1 MPRTNRRVAAAIRPA
16 LTFGRRGDRLDAG
29 DAARAPGA
37 KGGRTL
43 IVVALTAAG
52 AACLALEGAVHLQQ
66 LVEIFHSVSWIGPL
80 FALNAAACAVTII
93 GILPRRTRTL
103 ATIAGVAISLGALV
117 ALALSYTVGLFGW
130 VESGLR
136 MPIALAIASEIGAIL
151 TLTGALAAGRVGQRE
166 QPR

>member
-1 MPRTNRRVAAAIRPA
+1 MPRTNSRTALALRPA

-29 DAARAPGA
+29 DAPGG
-37 KGGRTL
+37 KGDRTL
-43 IVVALTAAG
+43 IAAALTAAG

-93 GILPRRTRTL
+93 GILTRRTRTL
-103 ATIAGVAISLGALV
+103 ATIAGVAVSLGALV

-136 MPIALAIASEIGAIL
+136 MPIALAIASEIGAIV
-151 TLTGALAAGRVGQRE
+151 TLTGALAAGRLGHRE